1 MFADWTDPYDIDHY
15 YADVGKIFT
24 KVAAYADPSPQVV
37 TPAPVVAVPTQVD
50 MAPVST
56 PIDTPTVA
64 APTVITPVKSEFE
77 VAPNSIF
84 LDGHSVGS
92 QPPYNILRSGPPS
105 KDTYI
110 NRYVGGQ
117 GAYMY
122 GADQDINSSKYCSW
136 SDPWMI
142 LLWIIIAMLV
152 VNVVKLNIMVC
163 SNQIVI
169 HSLMQNLG
177 KKM

>member
-24 KVAAYADPSPQVV
+24 KVSAYADPSQQVV
-37 TPAPVVAVPTQVD
+37 TPAPVVAVPTQVN
-50 MAPVST
+50 MAPVSAT
-56 PIDTPTVA
+56 STTVA
-64 APTVITPVKSEFE
+64 APLTAVTPVKSEFE
-77 VAPNSIF
+77 VEPNSIF

-117 GAYMY
+117 GTYMY
-122 GADQDINSSKYCSW
+122 GADQDINSNKYCSW

-142 LLWIIIAMLV
+142 FLWIIIAILF
-152 VNVVKLNIMVC
+152 VNVIKLNIMVC
-163 SNQIVI
+163 SNQMMI

>member
-24 KVAAYADPSPQVV
+24 KVSAYADPSPQVV

-50 MAPVST
+50 MTSVSAAST
-56 PIDTPTVA
+56 TVA
-64 APTVITPVKSEFE
+64 APAAVVTPVKSEFE
-77 VAPNSIF
+77 VVPNSIF

-105 KDTYI
+105 KDTYM

-122 GADQDINSSKYCSW
+122 GVDQDINSNKYCSW

-142 LLWIIIAMLV
+142 FLWIIIAILF
-152 VNVVKLNIMVC
+152 VNVIKLNIMVC
-163 SNQIVI
+163 SNQMMI
-169 HSLMQNLG
+169 HSLMQTLG

>member
-24 KVAAYADPSPQVV
+24 KVSAYADPSPQVV
-37 TPAPVVAVPTQVD
+37 TPAPIVAVPTQVD
-50 MAPVST
+50 MAPVTTVST
-56 PIDTPTVA
+56 TEVAPTATVA
-64 APTVITPVKSEFE
+64 PVKSEFE
-77 VAPNSIF
+77 VVPNSIF
-84 LDGHSVGS
+84 LDGHPVGS

-110 NRYVGGQ
+110 NRYIGGQ
-117 GAYMY
+117 GAYTY
-122 GADQDINSSKYCSW
+122 GTDQDINSNKYCSW

-142 LLWIIIAMLV
+142 ILWIIIGMLF
-152 VNVVKLNIMVC
+152 VNVIKLNIMVY
-163 SNQIVI
+163 SNQIMI